1 MKSELTT
8 GTPFFLL
15 LKDPANHIRMIQEN
29 RRYADDMTEA
39 FLTERK
45 EEEKGFDHKFTI
57 SVPKAENY
65 FPVMRYKC
73 SNELRPVPI
82 VSYFV
87 HSLCTVLAE
96 SSNSHFTIALSA
108 CPN

>member
-1 MKSELTT
+1 MKSDMIT

-39 FLTERK
+39 FLAERN
-45 EEEKGFDHKFTI
+45 EGEAEFDHKFTI

-82 VSYFV
+82 VS
-87 HSLCTVLAE
+87 LCHLLLLVPQV
-96 SSNSHFTIALSA
+96 IY
-108 CPN
+108 